1 MNDLTARTAQSIA
14 LFVAVVATG
23 SALGGALSHLYELP
37 NKIDISPEH
46 YLIVQRNYDGWW
58 QLGYVLAA
66 QLVGLMVAPLFTT
79 RDAWTGGWLLLAL
92 AGLIGAQ
99 VVFWLYTYPANAA
112 TSNWTVLPET
122 WQVLRV
128 RWEYSHAVGAIFQLV
143 SFAALVVACLSRR

>member
-1 MNDLTARTAQSIA
+1 MNDTTAHSVQSIA
-14 LFVAVVATG
+14 LFFAMIATG
-23 SALGGALSHLYELP
+23 LALGGALAHLYELP
-37 NKIDISPEH
+37 NKIEISREQ

-58 QLGYVLAA
+58 HLAYVLGA
-66 QLVGLMVAPLFTT
+66 QLVSILAALILT
-79 RDAWTGGWLLLAL
+79 RGDASTCGWLVLAV

-99 VVFWLYTYPANAA
+99 VVFWVYTYPANSA

-122 WQVLRV
+122 WQTLRA